1 MKRLLTYQGNKR
13 NFDFG
18 TYVAIHQQVHQDLV
32 RLQEPI
38 PMNKKVRDSLQGIT
52 NPQCGN
58 IKLNILSNPTFMNNF
73 SQAIKLYG

>member
-18 TYVAIHQQVHQDLV
+18 TYVAIHQDLV